1 MYIPV
6 SYITAT
12 IRKFKLKVK
21 YYWNVCKYLS
31 FNWEWEV
38 QSSSWRAQP
47 GCPTVPGVNTN
58 TLSGWLE
65 EYQSCWSYLVVSILQ
80 ASQDGIDQ
88 SGEIVVFNLLL
99 SHTLSGIFTRC
110 HIKKLAGVSR
120 RVSQC
125 CYLIKNNTSDH
136 NQISVWIV
144 ASRNINWPGPG
155 PAPTL

>member
-1 MYIPV
+1 MFVNICH
-6 SYITAT
+6 SIESQT
-12 IRKFKLKVK
+12 RNHHQEHSL
-21 YYWNVCKYLS
+21 
-31 FNWEWEV
+31 
-38 QSSSWRAQP
+38 
-47 GCPTVPGVNTN
+47 GVPGVNTN

-120 RVSQC
+120 SVSQC
-125 CYLIKNNTSDH
+125 LLSD
-136 NQISVWIV
+136 
-144 ASRNINWPGPG
+144 
-155 PAPTL
+155 